1 MFNVRCSLGFQ
12 GKPAF
17 FMRKSSPG
25 ASVLPFMISQCQDPT
40 ELLALTD
47 VHQPEDS
54 VGFLLWRVAHRYQR
68 EIDRACATVDLTHL
82 QFVALTMSAWLGR
95 EGEAVTQPDLCRF
108 SSIHPMQLSNVLKA
122 LEEKGLLARPR
133 SEADSRKKHVEVTA
147 RGNEILARALPLVQA
162 AQSRFFGADAQASEE
177 MQCALKRLVANWNE
191 DE

>member
-1 MFNVRCSLGFQ
+1 M
-12 GKPAF
+12 
-17 FMRKSSPG
+17 
-25 ASVLPFMISQCQDPT
+25 SQRHDST
-40 ELLALTD
+40 ALFALTD
-47 VHQPEDS
+47 IHQPEDS

-68 EIDRACATVDLTHL
+68 EIDRACAAVDLTHL

-122 LEEKGLLARPR
+122 LEAKGLLARPR
-133 SEADSRKKHVEVTA
+133 SEADSRKKHVEVTPK
-147 RGNEILARALPLVQA
+147 GTEILARALPLVQA

-177 MQCALKRLVANWNE
+177 LQSALKSLVANWNE

>member
-1 MFNVRCSLGFQ
+1 M
-12 GKPAF
+12 
-17 FMRKSSPG
+17 SSNSPD
-25 ASVLPFMISQCQDPT
+25 VP
-40 ELLALTD
+40 ELFALTD

-54 VGFLLWRVAHRYQR
+54 VGFLLWRAAHRYQR
-68 EIDRACATVDLTHL
+68 EIDRACAEVDLTHL

-95 EGEAVTQPDLCRF
+95 EGEAVTQPDLVKF

-147 RGNEILARALPLVQA
+147 KGSEILARALPLVQA
-162 AQSRFFGADAQASEE
+162 AQSRFFGADAGASEE
-177 MQCALKRLVANWNE
+177 LQLALKRLVANWNE